1 MVFSWRVRT
10 RPVLYSRI
18 QYFLQI
24 VVAVCVTHTRDR
36 LNIPVLICFRNTR
49 LRGIYN
55 GNYPFR
61 HLLPECQL
69 RLIYDLFVAAV
80 VVAVLLS
87 CSRCCLFS
95 CRFPS
100 DERRNRFSKPLP
112 YVWALGTL
120 FYVLSPRDNCSIGHI
135 CDFCKSYLWFYSSST
150 HLLINTLMLLFYLL
164 ISSNKCY
171 KDITYCNKSI
181 SSVIVL

>member
-49 LRGIYN
+49 LRGVYN

-61 HLLPECQL
+61 YLLPECQL
-69 RLIYDLFVAAV
+69 RLVYDLFVAAV
-80 VVAVLLS
+80 VVAVPLS
-87 CSRCCLFS
+87 CSGCCLSIVASPQMRREAGFRNPFS
-95 CRFPS
+95 
-100 DERRNRFSKPLP
+100 

-150 HLLINTLMLLFYLL
+150 HLPINTAISSFYLL
-164 ISSNKCY
+164 ILFNKCY

>member
-18 QYFLQI
+18 QYFLQA

-36 LNIPVLICFRNTR
+36 LNTPVLTCFRNTH
-49 LRGIYN
+49 LRGVYN

-61 HLLPECQL
+61 YLLPECQL

-95 CRFPS
+95 CRFHS
-100 DERRNRFSKPLP
+100 DERRNRFPKPLST
-112 YVWALGTL
+112 VWAIGTL

-135 CDFCKSYLWFYSSST
+135 YDFCKSYLWFYSSST
-150 HLLINTLMLLFYLL
+150 HLLINTLISSFYLL
-164 ISSNKCY
+164 ILFNKCY